1 MTLLDEAKK
10 VAAEFEYTAE
20 DVNRGV
26 KAFISQMG
34 AYIEHGGSLQHCETI
49 LMGEK
54 MRGCRRKAPP

>member
-20 DVNRGV
+20 DVNQGV

-34 AYIEHGGSLQHCETI
+34 AYIEHRGSLQ
-49 LMGEK
+49 L
-54 MRGCRRKAPP
+54 